1 MNRNPATNPPL
12 PPDAIQRVLCITP
25 QVHIYR
31 IPAITST
38 KGFNAAS
45 WTQNPADLIF
55 TARLRVMETSIG
67 DRLSAAILLEDAKT
81 GELFAAAPYT
91 HPSVVEQALDS
102 SRFFAVRVV
111 SESGMKATLG
121 MGFEQRPEAFDFG
134 VALQDIRRGLGM
146 DGAKQQQ
153 GKPSGGQRAG
163 IGGFKPTQPD
173 EIKRDLSLKEGETI
187 TINIGNKGKRPAVS
201 MGSSSLTPENASYTL
216 PPPPSSGKPSSNF
229 SMAFLP
235 PPPSAASVRAAQK
248 RKSQEQSAQPTAEDL
263 GFDDGEFGEFQ

>member
-1 MNRNPATNPPL
+1 
-12 PPDAIQRVLCITP
+12 
-25 QVHIYR
+25 
-31 IPAITST
+31 
-38 KGFNAAS
+38 
-45 WTQNPADLIF
+45 
-55 TARLRVMETSIG
+55 
-67 DRLSAAILLEDAKT
+67 
-81 GELFAAAPYT
+81 
-91 HPSVVEQALDS
+91 
-102 SRFFAVRVV
+102 
-111 SESGMKATLG
+111 
-121 MGFEQRPEAFDFG
+121 
-134 VALQDIRRGLGM
+134 M